1 MEKTRNT
8 ETMIVSLIQGP
19 VPIRGEKLE
28 QIAVNGQ
35 IRQIQKTTYGWLN

>member
-1 MEKTRNT
+1 MEETRNTRNT

-28 QIAVNGQ
+28 
-35 IRQIQKTTYGWLN
+35 